1 MKLFYMITAVI
12 VAITDI
18 VLTVIWLIKFPRKI
32 KALSGNGSDTDENF
46 EINRS
51 KMYFKE
57 IEKLFYFNFPA
68 FLISLTVFILRIV
81 TCDGVQFYATPLLIA
96 ICGIVCIFIPLNI
109 FIYTVGKKN
118 GIKVLF
124 KLDNKLYP
132 VGTVS
137 NLITAFSVFI
147 GLLISSITACA
158 VYLIMLI

>member
-1 MKLFYMITAVI
+1 MITAVI
-12 VAITDI
+12 VAVTDI
-18 VLTVIWLIKFPRKI
+18 ILTVLWLIKFPRKI
-32 KALSGNGSDTDENF
+32 KALSGSGSETDENF
-46 EINRS
+46 EIKRS

-57 IEKLFYFNFPA
+57 ITKLSYFNFPA

-81 TCDGVQFYATPLLIA
+81 TCDGMQFYPAPLLILL
-96 ICGIVCIFIPLNI
+96 CGMVCIFIPLNI

-132 VGTVS
+132 IGIVS
-137 NLITAFSVFI
+137 NFITSFSIFI

-158 VYLIMLI
+158 VYMIMLI

>member
-1 MKLFYMITAVI
+1 MIIAVI